1 MRPEVC
7 RLLFALVGVVAL
19 AAPAWSEGPVTPAA
33 APAGAGRYALNAAR
47 DGFVRLDT
55 ATGAVSHCSQEAGV
69 WHCDTIA
76 GEDATLK
83 ARLDALTGE
92 VAKLSAAVAALGARV
107 ADLAVGAKSTAPVAP
122 VAADPPIEGR
132 AGFAGRAVDRF
143 LAMVRALR
151 HGAPPQKSGL
161 TLTPS

>member
-1 MRPEVC
+1 MRPEVR
-7 RLLFALVGVVAL
+7 RLSFALAGVVAL

-83 ARLDALTGE
+83 RWAMRRPRPWPRSRSLREERASPAGPSIASLPWSAR
-92 VAKLSAAVAALGARV
+92 
-107 ADLAVGAKSTAPVAP
+107 
-122 VAADPPIEGR
+122 
-132 AGFAGRAVDRF
+132 
-143 LAMVRALR
+143 
-151 HGAPPQKSGL
+151 
-161 TLTPS
+161 

>member
-1 MRPEVC
+1 MRPEVR
-7 RLLFALVGVVAL
+7 RLSFALAGVVAL

-107 ADLAVGAKSTAPVAP
+107 ADLAVGNAPTAPVAEKP
-122 VAADPPIEGR
+122 VVERR

-143 LAMVRALR
+143 LAMVRALK
-151 HGAPPQKSGL
+151 HGAPPASSG
-161 TLTPS
+161 